1 MPAACNNAPSVDV
14 QSKRVIPRHSLKT
27 WLVGLFNG
35 NGLKASNLS
44 LKKDGVL
51 NDYNNMQLE
60 KESIV

>member
-1 MPAACNNAPSVDV
+1 MACNNAPTDT
-14 QSKRVIPRHSLKT
+14 QSKSKVLPRHSLKT

-51 NDYNNMQLE
+51 NEYNNLQLE